1 MNLNS
6 KINEIKETFDFF
18 EDPMDKYIQI
28 IEMGEKNNGI
38 SENIKND
45 EYEFL
50 DVIYYLVKVEKNEE
64 KYYINTDS
72 DTFIVKGLLSILKTL
87 IDGSTIDEINSLDAE
102 SFIDIGLKDSITSQ
116 RTNGFM
122 NALKQFK
129 NKLMENNF
137 IKISSCDGVLI
148 PSGDSIKI
156 LKDSPVKIT
165 QSLRIFY
172 II

>member
-6 KINEIKETFDFF
+6 KKNKIKETFDFF

-28 IEMGEKNNGI
+28 IEMGKKNNGI
-38 SENIKND
+38 SKNLKND
-45 EYEFL
+45 EYRIFGCTSMAW
-50 DVIYYLVKVEKNEE
+50 VKVEKNEE

-102 SFIDIGLKDSITSQ
+102 SIFIDLGLKDSITSQ

-122 NALKQFK
+122 NALKT
-129 NKLMENNF
+129 
-137 IKISSCDGVLI
+137 IKKQING
-148 PSGDSIKI
+148 K
-156 LKDSPVKIT
+156 
-165 QSLRIFY
+165 
-172 II
+172 